1 MSEGWV
7 PSGAQKRLVACVR
20 DLSGPDRVG
29 GWGGA
34 RWAFI
39 LTFSWC
45 ILLSFKL

>member
-29 GWGGA
+29 GRGEGA
-34 RWAFI
+34 AVGVHLDFFRVHFAEF
-39 LTFSWC
+39 
-45 ILLSFKL
+45 